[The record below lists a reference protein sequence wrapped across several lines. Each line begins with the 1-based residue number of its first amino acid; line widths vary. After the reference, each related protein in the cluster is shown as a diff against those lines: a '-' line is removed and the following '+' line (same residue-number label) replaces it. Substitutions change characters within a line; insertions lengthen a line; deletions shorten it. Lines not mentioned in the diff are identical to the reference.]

1 MPTNPNLSTFVI
13 TDVRWWTQLPENVAV
28 FSPAAWFLK
37 CHGLRNYHMNYR
49 EIKEWNDRIDELL
62 KQQRVVDA
70 FDKISSIK
78 LVKENTSYLA
88 RVEELRSTYSAMLG
102 YTIRDVPDPQR
113 GEVYNR
119 LLVAIYELSDNIR
132 VALFK
137 KSGMRLMSIKDDLE
151 REMRNENEDMAESL
165 MSLSFDHELDEMLR
179 STVLFDDETESETA
193 VQHRKAILR
202 AFKLL
207 WLSDKLAE
215 DDATQV
221 SRIFESQSIPW
232 YEKAMMVSALTLG
245 LLQCFDQRK
254 FALLIDLYNTD
265 DPRISQRA
273 LVGMIISLMLYNN
286 RILLYPA
293 IMERLLLFKD
303 NERFAAEV
311 ESVVIQLIRS
321 RDTEKIT
328 RKFRDEIV
336 PDVIRFNEELSEK
349 LNLDKLMS
357 PDEFEDKNPDWEK
370 YFDNQPGLVRKLEE
384 LTNMQLEGADVFLG
398 AFSMLKSFSFFN
410 ELPNWLMPFYKEH
423 YAVVNA
429 LRNEKE
435 EFGKVLG
442 EAIEK
447 SVYMCNSDKFSFI
460 LNMSNLPEAQKNMMG
475 QMFGAEMEQFEE
487 LMGEEMS
494 NPQLHNKRI
503 VIQYI
508 QDLYR
513 FFKLHPLRHE
523 IGDVFLQPLEAYNSL
538 LYNLLI
544 NDPKYLKTIASF
556 YFDNDHYN
564 EALRIYQYL
573 ENQGE
578 NYAELYEKSGYC
590 HQQKGNFKEAI
601 SHYQKADLFDTNRTW
616 LLGKIAQCHLNL
628 NNTREALNTYLEQSV
643 ADPDNLKTAAAIG
656 SCYLNLD
663 EPEQALEYFY
673 RIEFADQGSV
683 KALRPVAWCLL
694 ILGRTEEA
702 APYYQQLLSLE
713 PNAYDYMNA
722 GHLAF
727 SLGDK
732 QQASEHY
739 LQSIRER
746 RGEVKSFLRGFV
758 ADRKYLIGN
767 GVQQSD
773 LSLMM
778 DYVRIKFAGSAH

>member
-1 MPTNPNLSTFVI
+1 
-13 TDVRWWTQLPENVAV
+13 
-28 FSPAAWFLK
+28 
-37 CHGLRNYHMNYR
+37 MNYR
-49 EIKEWNDRIDELL
+49 EIKEWNNRIDELL
-62 KQQRVVDA
+62 KQQRIVDA
-70 FDKISSIK
+70 FEKISSIG
-78 LVKENTSYLA
+78 LVKENTSYVAKLD
-88 RVEELRSTYSAMLG
+88 ELRQTYSTMLG
-102 YTIRDVPDPQR
+102 YTMKGVPDPHR
-113 GEVYNR
+113 GEVYDR
-119 LLVAIYELSDNIR
+119 LLVSIYELTDNLQK
-132 VALFK
+132 ALFY
-137 KSGMRLMSIKDDLE
+137 KSGMRLMVIKNDLE
-151 REMRNENEDMAESL
+151 REMRYENEDMAESL

-179 STVLFDDETESETA
+179 STVLFDDETESDTA

-207 WLSDKLAE
+207 WLTEKLTE
-215 DDATQV
+215 DDTVQV

-245 LLQCFDQRK
+245 LLQCFDQQK
-254 FALLIDLYNTD
+254 FTLLIDLYGAQD
-265 DPRISQRA
+265 SRISQRA

-293 IMERLLLFKD
+293 IIERLMLFKD
-303 NERFAAEV
+303 NDRFATEV
-311 ESVVIQLIRS
+311 ESVIIQLVRS

-398 AFSMLKSFSFFN
+398 AFSMLKSFSFFS
-410 ELPNWLMPFYKEH
+410 ELPNWFMPFYKGH
-423 YAVVNA
+423 YAVVSA
-429 LRNEKE
+429 LRNEND
-435 EFGKVLG
+435 EFRKVLG

-460 LNMSNLPEAQKNMMG
+460 LNLSNMPESQKNMMG

-494 NPQLHNKRI
+494 NPQLRNKRI

-523 IGDVFLQPLEAYNSL
+523 IGDVFSQPLEACKSL
-538 LYNLLI
+538 LFTDLI

-556 YFDNDHYN
+556 YFDHEHYD
-564 EALRIYQYL
+564 EALDIYQHL
-573 ENQGE
+573 ENRGDS
-578 NYAELYEKSGYC
+578 YAELYEKSGYC
-590 HQQKGNFKEAI
+590 FQQKGRYNEAI
-601 SHYQKADLFDTNRTW
+601 LIYKKADLFDTNRIW
-616 LLGKIAQCHLNL
+616 LLGKIAQCYLKL
-628 NNTREALNTYLEQSV
+628 NNTAEALNAYLEQSA
-643 ADPDNLKTAAAIG
+643 ADPDNLKVAAAIG
-656 SCYLNLD
+656 TCYLNLN
-663 EPEQALEYFY
+663 EPEKALEYFY
-673 RIEFADQGSV
+673 RIEFADQGSA

-694 ILGRTEEA
+694 ILGRLEEA
-702 APYYQQLLSLE
+702 KPYYQQLLSLE
-713 PNAYDYMNA
+713 PNAFDFINA

-746 RGEVKSFLRGFV
+746 GGDVKAFLRGFV
-758 ADRKYLIGN
+758 ADRKYLVGN
-767 GVQQSD
+767 GVIMSE
-773 LSLMM
+773 LPLMM
-778 DYVRIKFAGSAH
+778 DFVRMKFSETIS

>member
-1 MPTNPNLSTFVI
+1 MVFEVSYLR
-13 TDVRWWTQLPENVAV
+13 TD
-28 FSPAAWFLK
+28 
-37 CHGLRNYHMNYR
+37 CMNYR

-62 KQQRVVDA
+62 KQQRIVDA
-70 FDKISSIK
+70 LDKISSIN
-78 LVKENTSYLA
+78 LVKDNTSYLA
-88 RVEELRSTYSAMLG
+88 KIEELRSTYSTMLS
-102 YTIRDVPDPQR
+102 YTIKGVPDPQR
-113 GEVYNR
+113 GDIYNH
-119 LLVAIYELSDNIR
+119 LLVAIYELCDILR
-132 VALFK
+132 TALLK
-137 KSGMRLMSIKDDLE
+137 KSGMRLTAIKEDLE
-151 REMRNENEDMAESL
+151 REMRNENEDMSESL

-193 VQHRKAILR
+193 LQHRKAIHR

-207 WLSDKLAE
+207 WLTEKLTE

-232 YEKAMMVSALTLG
+232 HEKAMMVSALTLG
-245 LLQCFDQRK
+245 LLHCFDQRK
-254 FALLIDLYNTD
+254 FTLLIDLYNTN

-273 LVGMIISLMLYNN
+273 LVGMVISLMLYNS

-293 IMERLLLFKD
+293 IMERLLTFKD
-303 NERFAAEV
+303 NERFATEV
-311 ESVVIQLIRS
+311 ESIIIQLIRS
-321 RDTEKIT
+321 KDTEKIT

-435 EFGKVLG
+435 EFEKVLG

-460 LNMSNLPEAQKNMMG
+460 LNLSNLPESQKNMMG

-494 NPQLHNKRI
+494 NPHLRNKRI

-523 IGDVFLQPLEAYNSL
+523 IGDVFSQPLEAYNSL
-538 LYNLLI
+538 LYGLLI
-544 NDPKYLKTIASF
+544 NDPKYIKTIASF
-556 YFDNDHYN
+556 YFDHDHYD

-590 HQQKGNFKEAI
+590 HQQKGNYEEAI
-601 SHYQKADLFDTNRTW
+601 LLYKKADLFDTNRTW
-616 LLGKIAQCHLNL
+616 LLAKIAQCHLKL
-628 NNTREALNTYLEQSV
+628 NNTREALNAYIEQF
-643 ADPDNLKTAAAIG
+643 ATDPDNLKTAAAIG
-656 SCYLNLD
+656 SCYLNLN
-663 EPEQALEYFY
+663 EPEHALEYFY
-673 RIEFADQGSV
+673 RIEFTDQGSA
-683 KALRPVAWCLL
+683 KAVRPVAWCLL
-694 ILGRTEEA
+694 ILGRLEEA

-713 PNAYDYMNA
+713 PNGYDYMNA

-727 SLGDK
+727 SIGNQ

-746 RGEVKSFLRGFV
+746 GGDIKSFLKGFV
-758 ADRKYLIGN
+758 SDRKYLIGN
-767 GVQQSD
+767 GVEPGD
-773 LSLMM
+773 LPLMI
-778 DYVRIKFAGSAH
+778 DYVRIKFGESLQ